1 MDTSTARCNSM
12 TISRNVLRSKPES
25 TVLTML
31 LLVWRLHMQLCQ
43 LLAKFIP
50 SFFVSCG
57 SRLTNRR
64 VITMRSS
71 AWRRRLAARLLH
83 GVGPARSALTRTPL
97 ARPLLMPLSHAAG
110 YTFLCTVQL
119 RQHVVKLAMSSAE
132 CFMHGVAHASHRS
145 TLHPAPPRP
154 IVIEGDG
161 AHSVALSAHSTCTG
175 ASGVADVVADGTHTA
190 GGVAAA
196 EWICSHW
203 ICKICCRR

>member
-1 MDTSTARCNSM
+1 M
-12 TISRNVLRSKPES
+12 
-25 TVLTML
+25 
-31 LLVWRLHMQLCQ
+31 
-43 LLAKFIP
+43 
-50 SFFVSCG
+50 
-57 SRLTNRR
+57 
-64 VITMRSS
+64 
-71 AWRRRLAARLLH
+71 AARLLH

-119 RQHVVKLAMSSAE
+119 CQHVVKLAMSSAE

-175 ASGVADVVADGTHTA
+175 SSGVADVVADGISMLACTLTHRVTMMKTA
-190 GGVAAA
+190 RWTPSKQSLATGYDNDGLDFSAGVGVSSIVGVHGQGVSPGVGLVVSLVVASLFSTLR
-196 EWICSHW
+196 EPV
-203 ICKICCRR
+203 